1 MEIFSVLLDIISS
14 NREITYWRK
23 WLKDE
28 KSEELEMP
36 LKLTE
41 FQLLVIKTL
50 RLDHITSAITSYIG
64 ENTGDKYIE
73 STFDMNVTLKETSFP
88 TPIFFILLPGKDPSK
103 NVEELSTIIDKSIE
117 R

>member
-1 MEIFSVLLDIISS
+1 M
-14 NREITYWRK
+14 
-23 WLKDE
+23 
-28 KSEELEMP
+28 
-36 LKLTE
+36 TE